1 MMKNKLLAVVAASSM
16 MLAACGG
23 SSNNATTN
31 NSDTKTTTETS
42 CGNEA
47 IVPVDPSAKLDQTF
61 DHEKFSV
68 GYPSSLK
75 PQEQLG
81 SDVYIV
87 DNSGLVVIS
96 GTYNTDGATLAQLK
110 ELADNMVA
118 AVKAAGENPEAPI
131 VKGNSYVIKCDADN
145 LTKWNYCVM
154 KEDKIGLMGSI
165 EYPKDEAA
173 EYEKYVGAILQ
184 SIKFK

>member
-1 MMKNKLLAVVAASSM
+1 MKKQLLAVVAASSM

-31 NSDTKTTTETS
+31 NSETKTATENT
-42 CGNEA
+42 CCNEA
-47 IVPVDPSAKLDQTF
+47 IVPVDASAKLDNTF
-61 DHEKFSV
+61 EHEKFTVS
-68 GYPSSLK
+68 YPSSLK

-96 GTYNTDGATLAQLK
+96 GTYNTEGATLDQLK
-110 ELADNMVA
+110 ELAENMA
-118 AVKAAGENPEAPI
+118 AATKAAGDIPEAPI
-131 VKGNSYVIKCDADN
+131 VKGKSYVIKCDAGT